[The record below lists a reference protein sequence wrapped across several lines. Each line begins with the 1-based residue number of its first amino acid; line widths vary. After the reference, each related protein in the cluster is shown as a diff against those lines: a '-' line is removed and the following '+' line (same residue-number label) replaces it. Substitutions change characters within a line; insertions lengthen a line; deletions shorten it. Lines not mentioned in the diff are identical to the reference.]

1 MKKNIIIITIII
13 FLISSFLYVWARYV
27 ETKGL
32 NVKEYKI
39 STNISDNFN
48 GLKIVHFSDLHYSS
62 TVNKSDLKKIVD
74 KINFINT
81 DIIVF
86 TGDLIDISDSEKIK
100 EVTSELKR
108 LNAKIG
114 KYAVNGDKD
123 INEFDIIMKNC
134 GFTVLNNSYEL
145 IYKNSYDSI
154 IISGITSNLK
164 DNDNVSNKLKTTY
177 EYLEQNNAVY
187 KILLTHEPDIIDNTN
202 IFDLVLA
209 GHSHNS
215 QINLPIIRDFTKID
229 GAKKYY
235 LPYYKVNNTNL
246 YISGGLG
253 TANYKLRFLNKPSIN
268 FYRIVKE

>member
-74 KINFINT
+74 KINFINP

-164 DNDNVSNKLKTTY
+164 DNDNVSNYVKCQK
-177 EYLEQNNAVY
+177 
-187 KILLTHEPDIIDNTN
+187 
-202 IFDLVLA
+202 
-209 GHSHNS
+209 
-215 QINLPIIRDFTKID
+215 NLF
-229 GAKKYY
+229 GQWYC
-235 LPYYKVNNTNL
+235 L
-246 YISGGLG
+246 
-253 TANYKLRFLNKPSIN
+253 
-268 FYRIVKE
+268 